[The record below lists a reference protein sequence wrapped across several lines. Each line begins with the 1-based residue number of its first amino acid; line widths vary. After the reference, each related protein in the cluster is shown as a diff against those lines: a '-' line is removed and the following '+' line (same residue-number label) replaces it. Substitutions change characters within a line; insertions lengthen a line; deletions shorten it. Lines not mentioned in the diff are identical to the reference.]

1 MTREE
6 LIQNL
11 GTIAHSGSKAFLNK
25 LKESGKSSEGIIGQF
40 GVGFYSTFMVGNSV
54 TVYTKSSLPNS
65 TGYCWKSDGTGTY
78 SISEAENV
86 DEGTTII
93 IHLRDDCLDFAKESK
108 IIDLVKNMSNFVGFP
123 VTVNGAKVNTVEPL
137 WTLDPKKVTTEQHNE
152 FYRFISAMW
161 DTPTYHVLFRT
172 DAPIDINAL
181 LYFPSSNSERFG
193 MGQMDFGVSHYSK
206 KVLIQKKPEKLLP
219 TWLRFVK
226 GIVDSADLPL
236 NLSRELLQDSRL
248 IGRIKSVLSNKIIR
262 FLEERLKSDPK
273 MYDTWFAEFGNFIR
287 EGVCT
292 DSENS
297 ANIAKLLRFESSTR
311 QEGELMSLQEYV
323 NAMPDS
329 QKEIYYISASDR
341 KTAESSPYLEAF
353 KDHTVLFS
361 YEPLDEIVMT
371 NLQKFAGKP
380 LKSVESSDGLSSE
393 QLPEKQDHVDE
404 ACRWFQDALGPQVT
418 SVKPS
423 RRLSSSPALVV
434 DHESPAMRRILR
446 QIDSKRTRA
455 IKVNF
460 EINLNHDLIKNILEL
475 RNKDEAL
482 ARHLAL
488 QVFNNALIS
497 AGLVDDPRS
506 LLPSI
511 NSLLEAITKLT
522 EVKKN

>member
-1 MTREE
+1 
-6 LIQNL
+6 
-11 GTIAHSGSKAFLNK
+11 
-25 LKESGKSSEGIIGQF
+25 
-40 GVGFYSTFMVGNSV
+40 
-54 TVYTKSSLPNS
+54 
-65 TGYCWKSDGTGTY
+65 
-78 SISEAENV
+78 
-86 DEGTTII
+86 
-93 IHLRDDCLDFAKESK
+93 
-108 IIDLVKNMSNFVGFP
+108 
-123 VTVNGAKVNTVEPL
+123 
-137 WTLDPKKVTTEQHNE
+137 
-152 FYRFISAMW
+152 
-161 DTPTYHVLFRT
+161 

-181 LYFPSSNSERFG
+181 LYFPSSNTERFG
-193 MGQMDFGVSHYSK
+193 MGQMDFGVSLYSK

-353 KDHTVLFS
+353 KDHTVSLLTVYIFIIISSTCLQVLFS

-511 NSLLEAITKLT
+511 NSLLEAITISSTTTQGMAHAIANSGIRARIKRQNIYETALT
-522 EVKKN
+522 RAQA